1 MSPRTVAVV
10 DRDAATR
17 HATAASPA
25 WRRLAVRTGSVAAI
39 GHLGISVT
47 YQDLDALAVAAIL
60 GLALALTR
68 VRRGTVGMIVLGL
81 AFGNVGFW
89 TVPAT
94 MTNAVARPG
103 FAAVAVPGVMA
114 VLSIA
119 GLVASV
125 ASLLRSQHGIAGVA
139 GSAKV
144 AATAG
149 VGILIVLAVAVL
161 PGGSAG
167 GPEPGD
173 HVVMTDANAFSPPNL
188 EVEAGTVGIYVQNGD
203 YFWHTFTVHE
213 LGVDVRVPVGGSGRV
228 TFEAPA
234 GTYEFVC
241 AIPGHETAGMIGT
254 LTVAGG

>member
-1 MSPRTVAVV
+1 MSTRTVAAVG
-10 DRDAATR
+10 RGNAAGR
-17 HATAASPA
+17 EAAAA
-25 WRRLAVRTGSVAAI
+25 WRRLAAGLGVVVAT
-39 GHLGISVT
+39 GHLGIG
-47 YQDLDALAVAAIL
+47 ALYRDGDAVAVAVSFVL
-60 GLALALTR
+60 GLALTR
-68 VRRGTVGMIVLGL
+68 VRRGTVGIIILAL
-81 AFGNVGFW
+81 AFGNVTFW

-94 MTNAVARPG
+94 MTNMMGRPG

-125 ASLLRSQHGIAGVA
+125 ASLLRSRHGIAGVA

-161 PGGSAG
+161 PGGAAV

-173 HVVMTDANAFSPPNL
+173 HVVMTDATAFSPRYL
-188 EVEAGTVGIYVQNGD
+188 DVEAGTVGIYVENRD

-213 LGVDVRVPVGGSGRV
+213 LGVHVRVPVGGSGRV
-228 TFEAPA
+228 SFEAPA
-234 GTYEFVC
+234 GSYEIVC
-241 AIPGHETAGMIGT
+241 AIPGHQTAGMIGT